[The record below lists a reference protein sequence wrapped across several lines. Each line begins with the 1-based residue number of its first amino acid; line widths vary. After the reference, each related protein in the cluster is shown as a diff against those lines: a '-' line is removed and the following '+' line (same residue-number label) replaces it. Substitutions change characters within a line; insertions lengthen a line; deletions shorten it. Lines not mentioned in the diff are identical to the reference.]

1 MYIQGL
7 SCRLPDDY
15 DWQCVSEF
23 TLINLKTDELTI
35 TVDFLNRNRLFF
47 AVSLINP
54 AECIPLSMAAG
65 ATDDP
70 GERGRDGGDGVE
82 RHDGLGRGLRH
93 RRIHGPEQL
102 LLPRLRQGMC
112 YRKRFL
118 AT

>member
-1 MYIQGL
+1 
-7 SCRLPDDY
+7 
-15 DWQCVSEF
+15 
-23 TLINLKTDELTI
+23 
-35 TVDFLNRNRLFF
+35 
-47 AVSLINP
+47 
-54 AECIPLSMAAG
+54 MAAG

-102 LLPRLRQGMC
+102 LLPRLRQGA
-112 YRKRFL
+112 YAEKRFL